1 MNSLVAR
8 YPLDLGRW
16 FVEGWNRF
24 WFTPRDPATL
34 GVIRILGGAMLLYTH
49 AVWTLGLEDFM
60 GAHPWVPR
68 ASAEFI
74 RAAQGPEAVRWTWS
88 LLWWCDT
95 PAKLWTVH
103 AIALASFFCLTIGFQ
118 TRIASVLSFVFCASY
133 ANRVIASQFGLDQI
147 NMMLAL
153 YLMVGPSGAAYS
165 VDRLIARW
173 RAGKPLGLPE
183 PSIMANVAIRLIQIH
198 MCVIYF
204 NAGISKLQG
213 QMWWEGSAIWG
224 AVANLEYQSFDCTW
238 LCNHPYLG
246 AFVTHTT
253 VIWEI
258 SFAALVWNRML
269 RPLVLFVAVP
279 LHLGIA
285 FGMGMITFGFVMLYG
300 CMAFVEPWVIR
311 GVVDRWFT
319 RRDGMPSEEVVGG
332 HAART
337 EGAQLAPAASS
348 GAAMRTRRGVRLE
361 SLTTGQRG
369 ARER

>member
-1 MNSLVAR
+1 MNTLIAR

-16 FVEGWNRF
+16 LVEGWNRF

-34 GVIRILGGAMLLYTH
+34 GIIRILGGAMLLYTH
-49 AVWTLGLEDFM
+49 AVWSLGLEDFM

-74 RAAQGPEAVRWTWS
+74 HGPETMRWTWS

-103 AIALASFFCLTIGFQ
+103 AIALISFFCLTIGFQ
-118 TRIASVLSFVFCASY
+118 TRIASVLSFIFCASY
-133 ANRVIASQFGLDQI
+133 ANRVIASQFGLDQV

-173 RAGKPLGLPE
+173 RAGKPLGLPA

-213 QMWWEGSAIWG
+213 AMWWEGSAIWG

-246 AFVTHTT
+246 NFVTHVT

-269 RPLVLFVAVP
+269 RPIVLFVALP

-300 CMAFVEPWVIR
+300 CMAFIEPWVTR
-311 GVVDRWFT
+311 AVVDPWFT
-319 RRDGMPSEEVVGG
+319 RRSSAPQLQDSEGELNVSGKENPRST
-332 HAART
+332 AT
-337 EGAQLAPAASS
+337 SAASALR
-348 GAAMRTRRGVRLE
+348 GRRPARPE
-361 SLTTGQRG
+361 SLTTGSR
-369 ARER
+369 ASRDR

>member
-16 FVEGWNRF
+16 LVEGWNRF

-34 GVIRILGGAMLLYTH
+34 GVIRILAGAMLLYTH
-49 AVWTLGLEDFM
+49 AVWTIGLEDFM

-74 RAAQGPEAVRWTWS
+74 YGPETMRWTWS

-95 PAKLWTVH
+95 PAKLWTAH
-103 AIALASFFCLTIGFQ
+103 AIALAAFFCLTIGFQ

-173 RAGKPLGLPE
+173 RAGKPLGLPV

-246 AFVTHTT
+246 ALMTHTT

-300 CMAFVEPWVIR
+300 CMAFVEPWVTR
-311 GVVDRWFT
+311 AVLDRRFA
-319 RRDGMPSEEVVGG
+319 RRDEMPNEEEAGG
-332 HAART
+332 QAAMA
-337 EGAQLAPAASS
+337 EGAQRVATAA
-348 GAAMRTRRGVRLE
+348 GALRAR
-361 SLTTGQRG
+361 RG
-369 ARER
+369 ARPESVARGR